1 MQKTDGKG
9 KKASK
14 VDKKKSSSSS
24 IDINSATLDTSD
36 IVKPVL
42 TGIDWEATGLVTH
55 KSFN

>member
-14 VDKKKSSSSS
+14 VDKKKSSSTS

-55 KSFN
+55 